1 MAPPDSIYRAVV
13 EDQTELIRRFRPDGR
28 LTFVNG
34 AFCRFY
40 GKSRDALL
48 GTPFQDLLDPTER
61 EAIVSQIYSLAPG
74 MPEIVTE
81 PRYTLADGRV
91 RFVQYITRAL
101 FDETGTV
108 VEFQSVG
115 RDITAQRQAEATLAE
130 ARAALERASR
140 VTTLAVI
147 GGGIAHEINQPLS
160 AIRLLAASALILQER
175 PDAHKGEVTRLLRDI
190 AAQVDR
196 MDAIVNHLREYLRHK
211 QTSTA
216 EPCDLGRAIRG
227 ALSLVGGQARSR
239 GIQVDCAVAPD
250 LPPVIGTCIRFEELV
265 ANLVVNA
272 IQALEE
278 AKTFP
283 PTIRI
288 RAAVCSPETV
298 ELLIAD
304 NGPGFDPGLA
314 ESLFAPFFS
323 TKSPSS
329 SMGLGLSIARTIV
342 QAAGGSIAAEN
353 HPEGGALL
361 RVRLP
366 AASKTEA

>member
-1 MAPPDSIYRAVV
+1 MTPPDSIYRAVV

-40 GKSRDALL
+40 GKNREELL
-48 GTPFQDLLDPTER
+48 GAAFQDLLDAGER
-61 EAIVSQIYSLAPG
+61 EAIVGQIYSLSPEQ
-74 MPEIVTE
+74 PEIVTE
-81 PRYTLADGRV
+81 PRYTSADGRT
-91 RFVQYITRAL
+91 RFVQYVTRAI
-101 FDETGTV
+101 FDAAGNA
-108 VEFQSVG
+108 VEYQSVG

-130 ARAALERASR
+130 ARAAMERASR

-175 PDAHKGEVTRLLRDI
+175 PDAPKGEVTRMLRDI

-196 MDAIVNHLREYLRHK
+196 IDAIVNHLREHLRHK
-211 QTSTA
+211 QTGAA
-216 EPCDLGRAIRG
+216 EPCDLGRAVRD

-239 GIQVDCAVAPD
+239 GIRLSCALDPD
-250 LPPVIGTCIRFEELV
+250 LPPVTGTCIRFEELV

-278 AKTFP
+278 AKTP
-283 PTIRI
+283 EKTIRI
-288 RAAVCSPETV
+288 RAAVPSPGTV
-298 ELLIAD
+298 ELTVAD
-304 NGPGFDPGLA
+304 NGPGFPPGQA
-314 ESLFAPFFS
+314 ENLFEPFFS
-323 TKSPSS
+323 TKSPGS

-342 QAAGGSIAAEN
+342 QAAGGSITAEER
-353 HPEGGALL
+353 PEGGALL
-361 RVRLP
+361 RVALP
-366 AASKTEA
+366 AAKAGD